1 MIEQRE
7 QHLLGISLNKDE
19 IGVIRTLLYFD
30 IFNYPL
36 NENEILEFHPHAQ
49 RENLI
54 IDAIQ
59 SLAEKEFIFK
69 LNDFYSLHSSFSLA
83 ERRQVGNQIA
93 NKRLKTAKRFGS
105 IISKFPFVR
114 AVMLS
119 GSISKNFMDED
130 SDIDYFI
137 VTTPGKLWLT
147 RGLLAVFKRL
157 FLFNSHKFFCTNY
170 FIDSDSLEIEEK
182 NIYTAIEISTLI
194 PVHGRNLYR
203 QFVERNRW
211 IKHHLPNN
219 GHYKDS
225 NVRDEESSI
234 QKITE
239 KIFTGASGDKLNRFF
254 YRVAKKRWEKKYKDL
269 YSPEDFSIAFK
280 SEPNVSKNHPRFY
293 QKKTLDN
300 FKKRIT
306 QFEMSYNLKLSI

>member
-1 MIEQRE
+1 MIVQRE
-7 QHLLGISLNKDE
+7 PQLLRMDLNKDE
-19 IGVIRTLLYFD
+19 IGIIRTLLYFD

-36 NENEILEFHPHAQ
+36 KKNEILEFHPHAQ
-49 RENLI
+49 HASI
-54 IDAIQ
+54 IISAI
-59 SLAEKEFIFK
+59 K
-69 LNDFYSLHSSFSLA
+69 LDDFYSPHSSFNLA
-83 ERRQVGNQIA
+83 ERRQVGNRLA
-93 NKRLKTAKRFGS
+93 DKRLKTAKQFGTL
-105 IISKFPFVR
+105 ISKFPFVR

-119 GSISKNFMDED
+119 GSISKNYMDED

-137 VTTPGKLWLT
+137 VTAPGKLWLT

-170 FIDSDSLEIEEK
+170 FIDSNSLEIEEK

-194 PVHGRNLYR
+194 PVHGRDLYR

-211 IKHHLPNN
+211 IKQHLPNN

-225 NVRDEESSI
+225 HVQDEESSI

-239 KIFTGASGDKLNRFF
+239 KLFTGNSGDKLDRFF
-254 YRVAKKRWEKKYKDL
+254 YRVAKKRWEKKYKDF

-280 SEPNVSKNHPRFY
+280 SKPNVSKSHPQLY
-293 QKKTLDN
+293 QKRTLDN

-306 QFEMSYNLKLSI
+306 QFEVSYNLKLSL

>member
-7 QHLLGISLNKDE
+7 EQFSGMNLNKDE

-36 NENEILEFHPHAQ
+36 KENEILEFHPHAQ
-49 RENLI
+49 DEFLI
-54 IDAIQ
+54 LEALQ
-59 SLAEKEFIFK
+59 SLLKREFIFK
-69 LNDFYSLHSSFSLA
+69 LNNFYSLRPTFSLA
-83 ERRQVGNQIA
+83 ERRQVGNKLA
-93 NKRLKTAKRFGS
+93 EKRLKTARKFGTL
-105 IISKFPFVR
+105 ISKFPFVR

-119 GSISKNFMDED
+119 GSISKNYMDEN

-137 VTTPGKLWLT
+137 VTEPGKLWLT
-147 RGLLAVFKRL
+147 RGLLAVFRRL
-157 FLFNSHKFFCTNY
+157 FLFNSRKFFCTNY
-170 FIDSDSLEIEEK
+170 FIDSSSLEIEEK

-194 PVHGRNLYR
+194 PVHGRDLYR

-211 IKHHLPNN
+211 IRYHLPNN

-225 NVRDEESSI
+225 NVNDIESSI

-239 KIFTGASGDKLNRFF
+239 RLFNGNSGDKLNRFF
-254 YRVAKKRWEKKYKDL
+254 YQVAKKRWEKKYKDY

-280 SEPNVSKNHPRFY
+280 SRPNVSKNHPQFY
-293 QKKTLDN
+293 QKRTLDN
-300 FKKRIT
+300 FKKRIS
-306 QFEMSYNLKLSI
+306 QFEISYNLKLSI